1 MRSVFG
7 DVLSFFGGDVFLH
20 PPCASLGFAG
30 HISCHVHDWRN
41 PRLGHRRLWVDPR
54 EGRSL
59 PLRAGGFGLKDV
71 KGAMFSSPAATWRHH
86 TSSHSRSLIFR
97 IPDGVKIVKRK
108 CFRKIEDVENFDCSD
123 FQVGYFLH
131 NQGSRGRLDQQQ
143 NWRTSGWHR
152 MSDCYDTSSSN
163 SLILLCSL
171 VWIITKPTHSIY
183 VIYVDIESS
192 WSWLAVGEEHH
203 TMMALKSLNGQLPLQ
218 DYFNPKPLAANPV
231 RFVTRLTRL
240 KPGGPIRPVLERSRW
255 WAWFVFGTCSFSVL
269 QGSNISSRH
278 VWQSCMFQCI
288 TVTASYIEQ
297 HHWLNSPQLSPYP
310 LISWHPTKGFKWW
323 ARAAS
328 AAAGWWGT
336 SPENAASWRRSMSP
350 PCPNSTGQKPPPKS
364 PCWRNWCIPTSS
376 ATETPSWMAACCV
389 SSWTLLSKATSIGSL
404 SGGRS
409 QGPCCQRL
417 WWWGGS
423 PKSCWRWST
432 CMSATSFTET
442 WRPKI
447 SSWQGL
453 GRATWSLATLALLEF
468 CGTPQIVP
476 EHTLGLPTTALQRSA
491 KNNHTATSL
500 MFGPWA
506 AYFMKWQLSGMHLMQ
521 ILCVT
526 WSSRS
531 CEVCRHKCPAVFSED
546 LRSLIAHM
554 LTKDPR
560 RRPSVHELVQDPLVR
575 TAIHQLLLE
584 IEKLKEPFEKS
595 RCTSPAKSPVRSPA
609 AKVAARPEV
618 PTPPK
623 GPKGLSQKERRP
635 CPAQATKPGFAR
647 PRSASRESLRGRSPS
662 PAKGKQI
669 IVASGA
675 TICKGCSPGGF
686 SSDISTGCSKSWS
699 QASASWQQKWCG
711 RWAQRS
717 HPHLGRRF
725 ELQGLGYEG
734 RPCHGI
740 WSLMFL
746 LHESWGGWHQVASES
761 GRFLGLQNRGPQAVH
776 RAPAGHLRV
785 SSGLQAPHERE
796 GVWGWQCGDGWH
808 FVQQSP
814 EFPHS
819 CDTADCMWR

>member
-1 MRSVFG
+1 MFG
-7 DVLSFFGGDVFLH
+7 DSLCGKSPRRSMHTRTQRTCFVSGGWRPWQRRKGLGYPVASCKQLLEEPSWDPFLGTFYPFLGGCVPT
-20 PPCASLGFAG
+20 PPMCIPWFCWSYLM
-30 HISCHVHDWRN
+30 SCHDWRN

-526 WSSRS
+526 WSWRS
-531 CEVCRHKCPAVFSED
+531 CEVCRHKCRLFS
-546 LRSLIAHM
+546 LKTCGVSL
-554 LTKDPR
+554 LT
-560 RRPSVHELVQDPLVR
+560 
-575 TAIHQLLLE
+575 
-584 IEKLKEPFEKS
+584 
-595 RCTSPAKSPVRSPA
+595 
-609 AKVAARPEV
+609 
-618 PTPPK
+618 
-623 GPKGLSQKERRP
+623 
-635 CPAQATKPGFAR
+635 
-647 PRSASRESLRGRSPS
+647 
-662 PAKGKQI
+662 
-669 IVASGA
+669 
-675 TICKGCSPGGF
+675 CSPKILAGDPQF
-686 SSDISTGCSKSWS
+686 MNLCRIPWCARQFTSYCWRSKSWRNHLRRAGAPV
-699 QASASWQQKWCG
+699 QPRALWGVQQ
-711 RWAQRS
+711 QR
-717 HPHLGRRF
+717 LQRDRRF
-725 ELQGLGYEG
+725 PHRPRVPRDSARKNGGPALHRPPSPGL
-734 RPCHGI
+734 HD
-740 WSLMFL
+740 
-746 LHESWGGWHQVASES
+746 
-761 GRFLGLQNRGPQAVH
+761 LGLPRVRACAVGH
-776 RAPAGHLRV
+776 HHQPRASR
-785 SSGLQAPHERE
+785 S
-796 GVWGWQCGDGWH
+796 
-808 FVQQSP
+808 
-814 EFPHS
+814 
-819 CDTADCMWR
+819 